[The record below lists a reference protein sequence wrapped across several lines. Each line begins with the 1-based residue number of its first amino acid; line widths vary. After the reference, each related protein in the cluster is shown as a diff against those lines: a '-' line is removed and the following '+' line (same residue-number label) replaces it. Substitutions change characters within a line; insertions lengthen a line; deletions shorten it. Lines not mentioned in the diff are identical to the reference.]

1 MHRRSSIALLTLL
14 TGACASKQLPQTT
27 LADTQAAMQAAQEIG
42 AAKLPDSKLHLEYAN
57 DQLATAKR
65 LMDDGDDKRAK
76 RMLDRAHADAELAL
90 ALART
95 ERDRSAAKAAWL
107 EVDGLKKPSS
117 ELQPSGETVNPLE
130 GADSATTT
138 PTTGTPVG
146 GAATAGTAKE
156 TTR

>member
-1 MHRRSSIALLTLL
+1 MHRRSSIVLLSLL
-14 TGACASKQLPQTT
+14 IGACASKQLPQST

-42 AAKLPDSKLHLEYAN
+42 AAKLPESQLHLKYAN

-65 LMDDGDDKRAK
+65 LMDDGDEKRAK

-107 EVDGLKKPSS
+107 EVDGLKQ
-117 ELQPSGETVNPLE
+117 QPAPTSDAQPRGETTEPLE
-130 GADSATTT
+130 GADTT
-138 PTTGTPVG
+138 PSTA
-146 GAATAGTAKE
+146 GAAKE
-156 TTR
+156 ISR